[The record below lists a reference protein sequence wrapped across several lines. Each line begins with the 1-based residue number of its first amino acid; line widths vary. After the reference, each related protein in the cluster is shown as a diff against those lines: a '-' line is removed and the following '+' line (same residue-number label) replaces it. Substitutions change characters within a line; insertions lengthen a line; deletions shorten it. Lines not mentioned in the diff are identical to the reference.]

1 MEKVL
6 EKFKALYQGEDRL
19 KRHGMLLVVLL
30 LPSILCCMNYVIDK
44 ETPKEIIIPALIVLA
59 VLMVLSIIPLF
70 FLSGFFVDFYRSRI
84 KSKIGLPEI
93 NLQTFVKG
101 LKVFP
106 LQFVWGLYA
115 MIIAF
120 VGFILPIILIVSY
133 FVSSHNKAEMV
144 GVIILFVIVFA
155 VLNLILSV
163 LFMVVTPFYN
173 YIYLSFIEDF
183 VYRPEY
189 FNPLTLVYYIKKVFK
204 DTMITML
211 KFMLASIVV
220 NMVVQTVLT
229 IILVVVFIF
238 AGIGT
243 AATTS
248 SEPALANYLV
258 FLLLVL
264 PICTLAGL
272 TQNYVN
278 TMVTCAV
285 GDAYTDIY
293 KEQLRIPDPL
303 ENVLENKEADENI
316 ENNENNDNNETQE

>member
-6 EKFKALYQGEDRL
+6 AKFKALYQGEERL

-44 ETPKEIIIPALIVLA
+44 ETPKEIIIPALIVLV

-84 KSKIGLPEI
+84 KSQVGLPKI

-115 MIIAF
+115 MIIVF
-120 VGFILPIILIVSY
+120 IGFILPIILFVSY
-133 FVSSHNKAEMV
+133 IVSSHNKAEMV

-155 VLNLILSV
+155 VLNLILAV
-163 LFMVVTPFYN
+163 LFMVVTPFSN

-211 KFMLASIVV
+211 KFLLASIIV

-229 IILVVVFIF
+229 VILALVFIF

-243 AATTS
+243 SVTTS
-248 SEPALANYLV
+248 SEPEFANYLV
-258 FLLLVL
+258 FILLVL

-272 TQNYVN
+272 AQNYVN

-303 ENVLENKEADENI
+303 ENAS
-316 ENNENNDNNETQE
+316 ENNEAQEVIENNDNNEKQE